1 MLDQAPLQLN
11 REKIKGREDG
21 ERGGGG
27 RLLEGGDYFEHFALR
42 RRLFERRLLFE
53 DCFASESWLSI
64 IILSHS
70 NWPEGYIMVR
80 RDRAGSPIDG
90 GVAIICRNDW
100 KVKALN
106 VTDSLE
112 FES

>member
-1 MLDQAPLQLN
+1 MV
-11 REKIKGREDG
+11 E
-21 ERGGGG
+21 
-27 RLLEGGDYFEHFALR
+27 Y
-42 RRLFERRLLFE
+42 
-53 DCFASESWLSI
+53 

-70 NWPEGYIMVR
+70 NCPEGYVMVR
-80 RDRAGSPIDG
+80 KDRAGSPIGG